1 MFFFCWVLGMED
13 GLVLLYCLDRIGLD
27 WMLVYP
33 LWSLLLMHFAIDLLK
48 DELLNS
54 DM

>member
-1 MFFFCWVLGMED
+1 VWEWCFWIEPD
-13 GLVLLYCLDRIGLD
+13 WIGLD

-33 LWSLLLMHFAIDLLK
+33 LWLLLGMHFAIDLLK

-54 DM
+54 DI